1 MQNNVEEELPI
12 ERRHEIFQALMDAQE
27 LHDFTPAQA
36 RNLIA
41 SRFHVT
47 EERLRQIEQE
57 GRERV
62 W

>member
-1 MQNNVEEELPI
+1 MQKKDNEDLPI

-36 RNLIA
+36 RQLIA
-41 SRFHVT
+41 GRFQVD
-47 EERLRQIEQE
+47 EARLRQIEQE
-57 GRERV
+57 GRDRV

>member
-1 MQNNVEEELPI
+1 MQKKDDEDLPI
-12 ERRHEIFQALMDAQE
+12 ERRHEIFMALMEAQE

-41 SRFHVT
+41 SRFHVS
-47 EERLRQIEQE
+47 ERRLRQIEQE
-57 GRERV
+57 GRDRV